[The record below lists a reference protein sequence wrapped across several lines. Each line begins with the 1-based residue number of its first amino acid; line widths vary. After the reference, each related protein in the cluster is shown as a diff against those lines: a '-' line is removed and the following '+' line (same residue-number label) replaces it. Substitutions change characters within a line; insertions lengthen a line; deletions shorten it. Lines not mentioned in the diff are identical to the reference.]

1 MKGWGPVV
9 FWRKVRCEDPTHR
22 GGSRRRRGF
31 AGLLAATCGRGTS
44 LERGHRKTDSEASQ
58 PSCEGGWGAAGGT
71 AGTRAA
77 GLRGVFILLDGETD
91 CPAHLGPTVQA
102 WATEA
107 AAGVPCGV
115 VLAQKEYEAWFLA
128 SIESLRGYRSVRI
141 DAEAHPDP
149 ERPRDAKAQLE
160 ARMEHG
166 ATYLETADQPAF
178 SGRFSLPAAYRR
190 SRSFRKLKT
199 RSEHW
204 SAAWAMTSR
213 PGRHVAGPRVRSAC
227 GGGRTG
233 AGRCRG

>member
-1 MKGWGPVV
+1 MRQAVQ
-9 FWRKVRCEDPTHR
+9 
-22 GGSRRRRGF
+22 
-31 AGLLAATCGRGTS
+31 LALVQRDCG
-44 LERGHRKTDSEASQ
+44 
-58 PSCEGGWGAAGGT
+58 
-71 AGTRAA
+71 
-77 GLRGVFILLDGETD
+77 GVFILLDGETD

-149 ERPRDAKAQLE
+149 ERPRGAKAQLE

-190 SRSFRKLKT
+190 SRSFRKLDSFGT
-199 RSEHW
+199 LVRGMGHDIASW
-204 SAAWAMTSR
+204 PPRGWT
-213 PGRHVAGPRVRSAC
+213 AG
-227 GGGRTG
+227 T
-233 AGRCRG
+233 